1 MGAFAYGYIVTQI
14 PGGYLSEKFGGKW
27 VFGIGTM
34 INVILSLLSPFIVKY
49 SKSLFIVTRIVQ
61 GLGQAG
67 INCKNSRKKSIIFL
81 TRSCSKS

>member
-67 INCKNSRKKSIIFL
+67 INCKYSRKKSIIFL